1 MSFNRQQLVLLL
13 GTLGLA
19 PFIALP
25 ILSKLSPQF
34 SYFSTLVFA
43 YYSAC
48 ILCFLAGTLW
58 QEASTGFVVVSNVLT
73 LWAVSCLVLYNFNS
87 GMALLLLALGFLVML
102 LLDMNRALPAW
113 YIRFRRSLTIVVI
126 AMHIVSSYGVIL

>member
-1 MSFNRQQLVLLL
+1 MSFNRQQWVLFL
-13 GTLGLA
+13 GTLGLV

-25 ILSKLSPQF
+25 ILSKFSPQF

-58 QEASTGFVVVSNVLT
+58 HEASTGFVVVSNVLT

-87 GMALLLLALGFLVML
+87 AMALLLLALGFLVML